1 MHSYTLRYNEAY
13 IELLISIKM
22 GFEMWKIKEFW
33 NDWDKFAV
41 AAHIIGIIVT
51 AIFTIFVIWFVTI
64 RVRPLTIKHQIE
76 KKDQFDEKIQ
86 QAKAEHIRI

>member
-1 MHSYTLRYNEAY
+1 
-13 IELLISIKM
+13 M

-51 AIFTIFVIWFVTI
+51 AIFTIFVITLISAKVTCENPPKLNLLPGSL
-64 RVRPLTIKHQIE
+64 VRN
-76 KKDQFDEKIQ
+76 FSSADE
-86 QAKAEHIRI
+86 ELEG